1 MKKINIYSNVAVIAA
16 GLSLVM
22 SLSACTKSN
31 TSENSVRI
39 IQAAHTPTNVPY
51 GFLNDQGESDG
62 FEVSVLK
69 AVDELLPQ
77 YEFKFNAV
85 SDDELLIG
93 IETGKY
99 QLGTKGAWLTEERK
113 QKFAIPAEPIAA
125 SIIGLAYRT
134 DTADQISDMD
144 SFAAYSGKLIP
155 ISPLSAQY
163 SVIEDYNKAHEKQPQ
178 IQLVPSDVFD
188 IADSYLWVLEGRYD
202 GYLVLKLSFEKN
214 VLKET
219 GPYHEFA
226 DKLSYVPY
234 KGIPT
239 WPLFNKQETQLVSD
253 YDAAIKILQENGTIA
268 KLSQQYFGE
277 NVFDFVTE

>member
-1 MKKINIYSNVAVIAA
+1 MKKSIKLIVSLGLIALVAGSPIFAKT
-16 GLSLVM
+16 
-22 SLSACTKSN
+22 TKSKK
-31 TSENSVRI
+31 NSKVRV

-51 GFLNDQGESDG
+51 GFLNEKGESDG

-99 QLGTKGAWLTEERK
+99 QVGTKGAWLTEERQK
-113 QKFAIPAEPIAA
+113 KFAIPSEPIAA
-125 SIIGLAYRT
+125 SVIGLAFRKEN
-134 DTADQISDMD
+134 ADQIKDID

-163 SVIEDYNKAHEKQPQ
+163 SVIDEYNKKNAGKPQ
-178 IQLVPSDVFD
+178 ITLVPSDVFD

-214 VLKET
+214 VTKET
-219 GPYHEFA
+219 GPYHQFA
-226 DKLSYVPY
+226 DKLSWVPY

-239 WPLFNKQETQLVSD
+239 YPLFNKKETVLVKD
-253 YDAAIKILQENGTIA
+253 YESAIKTLKENGTIA
-268 KLSQQYFGE
+268 KLSVKYFGE